1 MEETHEESERGFMQ
15 ARTDDVSAMLGMQHI
30 DFELMRAKKRYDE
43 LPQRGII
50 MQAREK
56 KRVIEQKR
64 EQLDGMHSAAASK
77 FSRIS
82 DEDALLADKQKRVQD
97 EIDAARG
104 DYRSVEARTKELNGF
119 AKRRNVLEEDLTKLG
134 EELSKIEKVQ
144 AQVARALVEFDR
156 QESEATE
163 AFRKEGGDLKNQ
175 IAQLEAQR
183 APLVSALPPELA
195 TAYDRAAEQGNGV
208 AIGRLHDGC
217 CGVCRAVIDKG
228 RLIDLKAQAPLA
240 VCPNCNRLL
249 VVE

>member
-1 MEETHEESERGFMQ
+1 MQ

-56 KRVIEQKR
+56 RRMIEQKR
-64 EQLDGMHSAAASK
+64 EQLDGMHSVASGK
-77 FSRIS
+77 LNRIS
-82 DEDALLADKQKRVQD
+82 DEDTLLANKQRRVQD

-119 AKRRNVLEEDLTKLG
+119 AKRRNVLEEELTKLG

-144 AQVARALVEFDR
+144 TQVARALVEIDR

-163 AFRKEGGDLKNQ
+163 DFRKEGGDLRNQ

-183 APLVSALPPELA
+183 APLVAVLPPELA
-195 TAYDRAAEQGNGV
+195 AAYDRAAEQGNGV

-228 RLIDLKAQAPLA
+228 RLIDLRAQAPLA
-240 VCPNCNRLL
+240 SCPNCNRLL